1 MNADLEQPD
10 SEAAAAPSARR
21 PEVQAAIDVLT
32 RLERPQLIDRLR
44 AAARQKKL
52 SPEVLLHFA
61 REASSSGD
69 REIFFLAFEGLT
81 RCATPMI
88 ANQMRNLYGISEADL
103 DDHLSV
109 VFENL
114 VRRIQRDDPTLE
126 YGVRFFHSFILRRSI
141 DAMKAK
147 DHPWARRFKKALGA
161 LRKECGK
168 QTKRYDGDGE
178 CAPTAVD
185 ARILSQAEDPA
196 ERAAGQEELAQV
208 EQRLAGLP
216 EDACEAYMQARALG
230 RTQAE
235 IAEHFGVSDRT
246 VRNWLDRVTKALDE
260 RTAP

>member
-1 MNADLEQPD
+1 MNADLEPPD
-10 SEAAAAPSARR
+10 SEAAAVPSARR
-21 PEVQAAIDVLT
+21 PEVQAAIDALT
-32 RLERPQLIDRLR
+32 TLERPQLIDRLR
-44 AAARQKKL
+44 AAARQKDL
-52 SPEVLLHFA
+52 PPEVLLHFA
-61 REASSSGD
+61 REASARD
-69 REIFFLAFEGLT
+69 QEVFFLAFEGLT
-81 RCATPMI
+81 RCATSMI
-88 ANQMRNLYGISEADL
+88 ASQMRMLYRISEADL

-141 DAMKAK
+141 DAMKSK
-147 DHPWARRFKKALGA
+147 DHPWTRRYGKAVSA
-161 LRKECGK
+161 LRKERGK
-168 QTKRYDGDGE
+168 RIKRYDGDGG
-178 CAPTAVD
+178 CAPTEVD

-216 EDACEAYMQARALG
+216 DDACEAFLQARVLG